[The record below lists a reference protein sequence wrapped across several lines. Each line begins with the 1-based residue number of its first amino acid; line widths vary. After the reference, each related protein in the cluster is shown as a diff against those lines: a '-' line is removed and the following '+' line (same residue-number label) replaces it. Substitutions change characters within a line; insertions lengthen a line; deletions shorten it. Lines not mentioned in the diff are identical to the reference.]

1 MREQNLTKGDGKNYL
16 IVTERYFNA
25 FKEKNLDILSGL
37 YSNSV
42 ELTDWTGAW
51 YGKESVLEANKQLFE
66 NEFDLNVNSSLQLEN
81 ITYNKYFIHSELI
94 RYAEKLIEN
103 NLNEV
108 QALMLSNLSDNV
120 VFILKKENI
129 YITLEKAMEY
139 FLDIEEY
146 EQCATIRDLLILMEN
161 KNEKRDFKTGRRN
174 QRKSKAD

>member
-1 MREQNLTKGDGKNYL
+1 MKLNQSKHTKDNIPPPMVLHIDLGNQSLTSWMRE
-16 IVTERYFNA
+16 
-25 FKEKNLDILSGL
+25 
-37 YSNSV
+37 
-42 ELTDWTGAW
+42 
-51 YGKESVLEANKQLFE
+51 
-66 NEFDLNVNSSLQLEN
+66 
-81 ITYNKYFIHSELI
+81 NKYFIHSELV
-94 RYAEKLIEN
+94 RYAEKLIED

-146 EQCATIRDLLILMEN
+146 EQCATIRDLLTLMEN

>member
-1 MREQNLTKGDGKNYL
+1 MKSNQSEPTKGNIPPPMVLHIDLGNQSL
-16 IVTERYFNA
+16 TSWM
-25 FKEKNLDILSGL
+25 KE
-37 YSNSV
+37 
-42 ELTDWTGAW
+42 
-51 YGKESVLEANKQLFE
+51 
-66 NEFDLNVNSSLQLEN
+66 
-81 ITYNKYFIHSELI
+81 NKYYIHSELV

-146 EQCATIRDLLILMEN
+146 EQCATIRDLLTLMEN

>member
-1 MREQNLTKGDGKNYL
+1 MKLNQSEHTKDNIPPPMVLQIDLGNQSLTSWM
-16 IVTERYFNA
+16 
-25 FKEKNLDILSGL
+25 KE
-37 YSNSV
+37 
-42 ELTDWTGAW
+42 
-51 YGKESVLEANKQLFE
+51 
-66 NEFDLNVNSSLQLEN
+66 
-81 ITYNKYFIHSELI
+81 NKYFIHSELV

-146 EQCATIRDLLILMEN
+146 EQCATIRDLLTLMEN

>member
-1 MREQNLTKGDGKNYL
+1 MKSNQSEPTKGNIPPPMVLHIDLGNQSLTSWMRE
-16 IVTERYFNA
+16 
-25 FKEKNLDILSGL
+25 
-37 YSNSV
+37 
-42 ELTDWTGAW
+42 
-51 YGKESVLEANKQLFE
+51 
-66 NEFDLNVNSSLQLEN
+66 
-81 ITYNKYFIHSELI
+81 NKYFIHSELV
-94 RYAEKLIEN
+94 RYAEKLIED

-161 KNEKRDFKTGRRN
+161 KNEKRDFKIGRRN
-174 QRKSKAD
+174 QRKSKTD

>member
-1 MREQNLTKGDGKNYL
+1 MVLHIDLGNQSLTSWM
-16 IVTERYFNA
+16 
-25 FKEKNLDILSGL
+25 KE
-37 YSNSV
+37 
-42 ELTDWTGAW
+42 
-51 YGKESVLEANKQLFE
+51 
-66 NEFDLNVNSSLQLEN
+66 
-81 ITYNKYFIHSELI
+81 NKYFIHSELV

-146 EQCATIRDLLILMEN
+146 EQCATIRDLLTLMEN